1 MHPTVV
7 DFWIVGA
14 YVELDLKGNLFASRK
29 LMLQGIRNNE
39 KNPMFYVEY
48 FRFETALLAKIIE
61 RRDILKGGAEGVNLN
76 FMDDEKTEEQKVE
89 AGTFDTSTKILQ
101 IILETM
107 KEKFGEN
114 FRVFREIWKNVVK
127 NSTLE

>member
-61 RRDILKGGAEGVNLN
+61 RRDILKGGAEGAKLN
-76 FMDDEKTEEQKVE
+76 FIEDGLTEVQKVE
-89 AGTFDTSTKILQ
+89 TGTFDTSTKIL
-101 IILETM
+101 
-107 KEKFGEN
+107 
-114 FRVFREIWKNVVK
+114 
-127 NSTLE
+127 